1 MARDLVPSPP
11 PLEPLEERDVEFYGD
26 SVTAVL
32 VTTPEGPQ
40 VFIPIRPLTET
51 LALDRT
57 AQFRRINR
65 NRVLREVS
73 RTVLIRGRGLNPQDM
88 VCLPLDFLYG
98 WLLGLEVDRIKP
110 ELQERVYLYQREC
123 YRVLAAAFQ
132 QATPVLTDPTP
143 SPEIAEL
150 AKIRDMYRA
159 MALMADEQIALA
171 QRTADAHTRLDR
183 AGQVVKQIDQRL
195 AVVEQRLDPRN
206 ILTDEQAA
214 AVSQRVRELG
224 LLLSVQDKSKNHFQG
239 IFSELYRRYQAS
251 DYKHIRQ
258 GQFTDVM
265 TFLAEWGA
273 ALRIPT

>member
-1 MARDLVPSPP
+1 MSDLVPSPP
-11 PLEPLEERDVEFYGD
+11 PLEPLEEREVDFYGD

-32 VTTPEGPQ
+32 VATPDGPQ

-73 RTVLIRGRGLNPQDM
+73 RAVLIRGRGLNPQEM
-88 VCLPLDFLYG
+88 MCLPLDFLYG
-98 WLLGLEVDRIKP
+98 WLLGVDLERVKP
-110 ELQERVYLYQREC
+110 DLQERIYLYQREC

-132 QATPVLTDPTP
+132 QPLPLPATTP
-143 SPEIAEL
+143 SPEVAEL
-150 AKIRDMYRA
+150 ERIRDLGLA
-159 MALMADEQIALA
+159 MAHMADAQITLA
-171 QRTADAHTRLDR
+171 QRTADAHSRLDR

-195 AVVEQRLDPRN
+195 ASVEQRLDPAN
-206 ILTDEQAA
+206 SLMEEQTA

-224 LLLSVQDKSKNHFQG
+224 LALTAQDKSKNHYQG
-239 IFSELYRRYQAS
+239 IFNELYRRYRVS

-258 GQFTDVM
+258 GQFADVM
-265 TFLAEWGA
+265 VFLDEWGQ
-273 ALRIPT
+273 ALQQPT